1 MSGELIKK
9 YVAAMVLSAAGDA
22 LGYFNGKWEFLRNG
36 EKIHRQLAQLGGLD
50 AIDVERW
57 RVSDDTVMHLA
68 TADALL
74 EAGKVSDLTHLYS
87 ILAKHYQDCM
97 GDMKGRAPGGASMQ
111 NAMLLE
117 PDKADGWRIP
127 FNSHEGGCGAAVRAM
142 CIGLRFPH
150 HSQLDTLIQVSV
162 ESGRMTHHHPTGFL
176 GALVSALFTAYA
188 VNGKPPQQWGKGL
201 MEVLPEAKK
210 YIVQSGYFVEQNL
223 QHWGWLHP
231 SSETSSSTMAP
242 DPWEGCFWSWGLLLW
257 LSVGS
262 TGDAPPTPQTKCTD
276 FQNANILQGTNLKA
290 QFLLFTPSDPR
301 CGQLVEESSDI
312 RNSGFNATLG
322 TKLIIHGFRA
332 LGTKPSWIDKFIST
346 LLQATD
352 ANVIAV
358 DWVYGSTG
366 VYFSAVENVVK
377 LGLEI
382 SRFLSKLL
390 VLGVSKSSIHIIGVS
405 LGAHVGGMVGH
416 FYKGQLGQITGLDP
430 AGPEY
435 TRASLE
441 ERLDPGDA
449 LFVEAIHTDTD
460 NLGIRIPV
468 GHVDYYV
475 NGGQDQPGCPTSI
488 YAGYSYLIC
497 DHMRAV
503 HLYISALENSCP
515 LMAFPCTS
523 YKVFLAGHCLDCFNP
538 FLLSCPRIG
547 LVEQGGVKIEPLPKE
562 VKVYLLTTSTAPY
575 CVHHSLV
582 EFYLLE
588 LRNQDTCIT
597 VTFLSSSV
605 TSSVKITIPRQQ
617 RHGKGIIAHPSP
629 QCQIKQ
635 VKLTFQTSHRW
646 KKERTI
652 IIGKFCTAPLP
663 INDNKKTVCLRE
675 PVNLQASETVSH
687 DLKITCI

>member
-1 MSGELIKK
+1 MSFGTRGKAEASTWDHADSLTMCGGLIEK

-36 EKIHRQLAQLGGLD
+36 EEIHRQLAQLGGLD

-68 TADALL
+68 TAEALL
-74 EAGKVSDLTHLYS
+74 KAGNVLNLARLYS
-87 ILAKHYQDCM
+87 LLAKHYQDCM
-97 GDMKGRAPGGASMQ
+97 GDMDGRAPGGASMQ

-117 PDKADGWRIP
+117 PDKANGWRIP
-127 FNSHEGGCGAAVRAM
+127 FNSHEGGCGAAMRAM

-150 HSQLDTLIQVSV
+150 RSQLDTLIQVSI
-162 ESGRMTHHHPTGFL
+162 ESGRMTHHHPTGYL

-188 VNGKPPQQWGKGL
+188 VNSKPPQQWGRGL
-201 MEVLPEAKK
+201 IEVLPKAKK

-223 QHWGWLHP
+223 QHWGQLHT
-231 SSETSSSTMAP
+231 SSETSSSAMP
-242 DPWEGCFWSWGLLLW
+242 PGLWERCFWSWGLLW
-257 LSVGS
+257 LSVES
-262 TGDAPPTPQTKCTD
+262 TGDVPPTPQTKCTD
-276 FQNANILQGTNLKA
+276 FQNANLLRGTSLRV
-290 QFLLFTPSDPR
+290 QFLLFTTSDPS

-312 RNSGFNATLG
+312 QNTGFNATLE
-322 TKLIIHGFRA
+322 TKLVIHGFRA
-332 LGTKPSWIDKFIST
+332 LGTKPSWIDKFIGA

-352 ANVIAV
+352 ANVVAV

-390 VLGVSKSSIHIIGVS
+390 ALGVSQSSVHIIGVS
-405 LGAHVGGMVGH
+405 LGAHVAGMVGH
-416 FYKGQLGQITGLDP
+416 FYKGQLGRITGLDP

-441 ERLDPGDA
+441 ERLDAGDA

-468 GHVDYYV
+468 GHVDYFV
-475 NGGQDQPGCPTSI
+475 NGGQDQPGCPI
-488 YAGYSYLIC
+488 FIHA
-497 DHMRAV
+497 
-503 HLYISALENSCP
+503 
-515 LMAFPCTS
+515 
-523 YKVFLAGHCLDCFNP
+523 
-538 FLLSCPRIG
+538 G

-562 VKVYLLTTSTAPY
+562 VKVYLQTTSKAPY
-575 CVHHSLV
+575 CVHHNLV
-582 EFYLLE
+582 EFYLQE
-588 LRNQDTCIT
+588 PRNKDTCIT
-597 VTFLSSSV
+597 VTFLGSNV

-617 RHGKGIIAHPSP
+617 RHGKGVIAHPNP
-629 QCQIKQ
+629 QCQINQ
-635 VKLTFQTSHRW
+635 VKLKFQASHRVW
-646 KKERTI
+646 KKDRTT

-663 INDNKKTVCLRE
+663 VNDNKNMVCLPE